1 MVAPEVVGRYALHEE
16 IAAGG
21 MARVHLGRLLGPAG
35 FSRTVAVKR
44 LHSHIA
50 RDPDFVTMFLDE
62 ARIAARIRHPNV
74 VATLDVVTTGDEVFL
89 VMEYIDGE
97 ALSRLERVAFRRG
110 PIPPPLVVAILTGV
124 LRGVHAAHEA
134 RDERGE
140 PLHIVHR
147 DLTPHNIL
155 VGTDG
160 LARVLDFGVAKAAG
174 KSHST
179 RTGELKG
186 KVAYMSPEQI
196 RGSVTRRTDVYAAS
210 VVAWEALTGKRL
222 FTGDHDVEIMARVL
236 DAKISAP
243 SAVVPS
249 LPPSLDQALLRG
261 LATDPEARFATAEE
275 MAIALERC
283 VPPATPREVSAW
295 VESLAGSVL
304 SRRAELVARVE
315 SSSPRDKGIEKATL
329 LGPISRPSG
338 SAASAPA
345 VQVPVPEA
353 PTSSATPGG
362 ATPVRPSGGRALAAA
377 GIALGM
383 AAVLGLGILLGRRSS
398 GEGAPADLGA
408 PSTSGLR
415 ETASAPPAPGPGPE
429 ASATMAPP
437 AAPPP
442 PPSGPSTG
450 SSPSAVP
457 VPTAAATPSASA
469 PARRP
474 AQVAKP
480 PKPPKASC
488 NPPYTVDARGVRRY
502 KVECL

>member
-1 MVAPEVVGRYALHEE
+1 VTTDAPDVVGRYALYEE

-21 MARVHLGRLLGPAG
+21 MARVHLGRLIGPAG

-89 VMEYIDGE
+89 VMEYVEGE
-97 ALSRLERVAFRRG
+97 ALSRLEKVAFRRG
-110 PIPPPLVVAILTGV
+110 PIAPPIVVAILAGV
-124 LRGVHAAHEA
+124 LRGLHAAHEA

-140 PLHIVHR
+140 PLQIVHR

-174 KSHST
+174 KSHQT

-186 KVAYMSPEQI
+186 KVPYMSPEQI
-196 RGSVTRRTDVYAAS
+196 RGSVTRKTDVYAAS

-222 FTGDHDVEIMARVL
+222 FKGDHDVEVMARVL
-236 DAKISAP
+236 DANISPP
-243 SAVVPS
+243 SSVVPS
-249 LPPSLDQALLRG
+249 LPSSLDEIVLRG

-275 MAIALERC
+275 MATALEQC
-283 VPPATPREVSAW
+283 MTPATSKEVGAW
-295 VESLAGSVL
+295 VESLAGSLL
-304 SRRAELVARVE
+304 SQRAELVARIE
-315 SSSPRDKGIEKATL
+315 SSSPRDKDVDKMTL
-329 LGPISRPSG
+329 LGPIRRPTA

-345 VQVPVPEA
+345 VQVPEVDA
-353 PTSSATPGG
+353 PPGST
-362 ATPVRPSGGRALAAA
+362 AAPARSSGGRGLAVA

-383 AAVLGLGILLGRRSS
+383 AAVLGLGIFLGRRSS
-398 GEGAPADLGA
+398 GEGTSGNAGADAPLPAAA
-408 PSTSGLR
+408 PSLA
-415 ETASAPPAPGPGPE
+415 AS
-429 ASATMAPP
+429 
-437 AAPPP
+437 
-442 PPSGPSTG
+442 
-450 SSPSAVP
+450 SAVP
-457 VPTAAATPSASA
+457 SATIAVTTSTSAAPTAASTATAATASSSAARA
-469 PARRP
+469 PGRGP

-480 PKPPKASC
+480 PKPSC
-488 NPPYTVDARGVRRY
+488 DPPYTVDAQGVKRY